1 MLICNYIIMKK
12 YKVKFNVHL
21 MIKVI
26 LNLHKALPLALVL
39 IFLLGGGTINANH
52 LRLQLP
58 GVKIEADEFSVTRSG
73 ESAAIKRQ
81 SIRRQ
86 VRCWL

>member
-1 MLICNYIIMKK
+1 MKK
-12 YKVKFNVHL
+12 TKSKIQRTSNDQSYSKFAES
-21 MIKVI
+21 
-26 LNLHKALPLALVL
+26 LHLALVL

-58 GVKIEADEFSVTRSG
+58 GIKIEADEFSVTRSG

-81 SIRRQ
+81 LIRRQ
-86 VRCWL
+86 GRCWL

>member
-1 MLICNYIIMKK
+1 MHLLQLHNREKQK
-12 YKVKFNVHL
+12 AKFNVHL

-26 LNLHKALPLALVL
+26 VNMQKALPLALVS

-52 LRLQLP
+52 LRLRLP
-58 GVKIEADEFSVTRSG
+58 GIKIEADEFSVTRSG

-81 SIRRQ
+81 LIRRQ
-86 VRCWL
+86 GRCWL

>member
-1 MLICNYIIMKK
+1 MKK
-12 YKVKFNVHL
+12 QKAKFNVHL

-39 IFLLGGGTINANH
+39 TFLLGGATINSNH

-58 GVKIEADEFSVTRSG
+58 GVKIEADKF
-73 ESAAIKRQ
+73 
-81 SIRRQ
+81 
-86 VRCWL
+86 L